1 MLNINVIFFF
11 LFIFSD
17 LVLLRT
23 VFKYIGALLQR
34 EPKQVP
40 VGSRELIYIGLSISY
55 IFTYI
60 HFN

>member
-1 MLNINVIFFF
+1 MLNVNVIFFF
-11 LFIFSD
+11 LFIFSI
-17 LVLLRT
+17 LVSLRT

-34 EPKQVP
+34 DPQQVKIS
-40 VGSRELIYIGLSISY
+40 SRELIYIGLSISY